1 MFRFLYG
8 TIVLLIAASFWIY
21 IFFFDGLSANSKRL
35 EKEIDQY
42 KKDLVI
48 SKQTIAKKNDR
59 ISDIE
64 KDVEDYRSELEE
76 IKKDMIETKA
86 QLNQSNQE
94 KDALNKRVEDLKKQL
109 STVDDRIMEEK
120 NRADTL
126 EELNSNMARSL
137 DNSLQE
143 VRRLQTIIRTLSNN

>member
-21 IFFFDGLSANSKRL
+21 VFFFDGLSANSKKL

-59 ISDIE
+59 ISEIE
-64 KDVEDYRSELEE
+64 KDVDESRSELEA
-76 IKKDMIETKA
+76 IKKEMIETKA

-94 KDALNKRVEDLKKQL
+94 RDDLNKRIEDLKKQL
-109 STVDDRIMEEK
+109 STVDERIMEEK
-120 NRADTL
+120 SRADTM
-126 EELNSNMARSL
+126 EELNSKTALSL
-137 DNSLQE
+137 DNALQE